1 MTEKHRKENLD
12 ARSPGDMKTLEMALH
27 LNSGY
32 HEMAESASA
41 SYSYLKKKHD
51 EAHAREVK

>member
-1 MTEKHRKENLD
+1 MRKHDKENLD
-12 ARSPGDMKTLEMALH
+12 ARSPEDIKSLEMALH

-32 HEMAESASA
+32 HEMDESSSA

-51 EAHAREVK
+51 EAHARGK